1 MVLEI
6 VTFGNKPGA
15 TGGVV
20 PPLTLDAWF
29 AVSVV
34 DFLAPIRIIQL
45 GGVERWMEFSTV
57 VKLLDRAGTI
67 QRTVEDFHVC

>member
-45 GGVERWMEFSTV
+45 SGVERWMEFSTV
-57 VKLLDRAGTI
+57 MELLDRTGTI
-67 QRTVEDFHVC
+67 HWTVEDFHVC

>member
-6 VTFGNKPGA
+6 VTLGNKPGA
-15 TGGVV
+15 AGGVV

-34 DFLAPIRIIQL
+34 DFLAPSRIIQV
-45 GGVERWMEFSTV
+45 GGVERRVEFPTV
-57 VKLLDRAGTI
+57 VELLDRTGTI
-67 QRTVEDFHVC
+67 HWAVEDFHVC

>member
-6 VTFGNKPGA
+6 VALGNKPGA

-29 AVSVV
+29 AVSVM
-34 DFLAPIRIIQL
+34 DFLAPIHIIQVS
-45 GGVERWMEFSTV
+45 GVERGMEFPTV
-57 VKLLDRAGTI
+57 VELLDRTGTI
-67 QRTVEDFHVC
+67 HWTVEDFHVC